1 MKKFNTEIFIKVTLV
16 GAFIGAAV
24 YIIHKFI

>member
-1 MKKFNTEIFIKVTLV
+1 MSKFNKDIFVKATLI

-24 YIIHKFI
+24 YIIHKFF